1 MAGNSVPVFFGAKAR
16 TKRPPG
22 LDVTSITDLSNSM
35 QPFASF
41 IASRATITA
50 LENALIAQGVGILS
64 TNRYSFATGGTTIRE
79 ESSDTL
85 ANIELPVS
93 VNNVS
98 QRWATGTQV
107 LNNTAVLP
115 TLTADRGGDTENM
128 GIASNLVTNNDRDY
142 LSANEKIIIAGSNE
156 QDGGATA
163 FTVSP
168 TFPHRYVGVHSV
180 NLSISEPA
188 GPNPVPAGILAGF
201 VYTTNTTGVAVYI
214 DGSTINNRGD
224 VPVANV
230 TATAQAGTNQI
241 NVNHCSTTNGA
252 IYDIR
257 LFQGSTANLQF
268 TTLATSLGSALGQFL
283 FETS

>member
-22 LDVTSITDLSNSM
+22 LDVTSITDLSGSM

-64 TNRYSFATGGTTIRE
+64 TNRYSFATGGTR
-79 ESSDTL
+79 SSDTL
-85 ANIELPVS
+85 ATIELPVS
-93 VNNVS
+93 VSNVS
-98 QRWATGTQV
+98 QRWATGAEV
-107 LNNTAVLP
+107 INNTAVLP
-115 TLTADRGGDTENM
+115 TLTANRGGDTEDM
-128 GIASNLVTNNDRDY
+128 GIASNLVTNNDRGY
-142 LSANEKIIIAGSNE
+142 LSANVKVIIAGSDE
-156 QDGGATA
+156 QSGGATA
-163 FTVSP
+163 FAVSP

-214 DGSTINNRGD
+214 DGTTINNRGD

-230 TATAQAGTNQI
+230 TATAQDLTNQI
-241 NVNHCSTTNGA
+241 NVNHCATTNGA

-257 LFQGSTANLQF
+257 LFQGNTANLQF

>member
-22 LDVTSITDLSNSM
+22 VDVTSITDLSGSM
-35 QPFASF
+35 GPFASF
-41 IASRATITA
+41 ISSRATILA
-50 LENALIAQGVGILS
+50 LQNELIAQGVGVLS
-64 TNRYSFATGGTTIRE
+64 TNRYSFTTGGTN
-79 ESSDTL
+79 SSDGL
-85 ANIELPVS
+85 RAIELPVS

-98 QRWATGTQV
+98 QRWATGAEIS
-107 LNNTAVLP
+107 NNTAVLP
-115 TLTADRGGDTENM
+115 TLTADRGGATENM
-128 GIASNLVTNNDRDY
+128 GIASNLVTNNDRGY
-142 LSANEKIIIAGSNE
+142 LSANEKIIIAGSDE

-180 NLSISEPA
+180 DISISEPA
-188 GPNPVPAGILAGF
+188 GPNPVPTGLLTGF
-201 VYTTNTTGVAVYI
+201 VYTTNTTGVAVYV

-241 NVNHCSTTNGA
+241 NVDHCAATNGA

-268 TTLATSLGSALGQFL
+268 TTLATSLGNALGKFL